1 MNPRFARAN
10 LLCALV
16 ALAATLFCSSA
27 QKKQSEPDK
36 KTYLRGIYLSVR
48 KGPDLRDLNYMKTVV
63 ARSKPLGINAMVL
76 DVQAFQG
83 HKNKTNPEVVAFLKT
98 EKIYTVARVVCFE
111 GGISK
116 FPVPQKHLDELSALV
131 EEVSQQG
138 YDEVQLDYIRFAD
151 SGVRVSLARKYEF
164 LDKFIGGMR
173 EITNRHGVK
182 LSADIFGRIV
192 YNKND
197 SIGQNLENFAKHT
210 DVIYPMLYPSH
221 FTADKKR
228 LSDPGFTMKE
238 GTEKALDRLQGKQ
251 TEIMPWVQ
259 CFVYNIQYAR
269 VNLPQYV
276 VLQVQAVEKTG
287 ARGWVAWNAKG
298 DYKELYQ
305 ALEKINGLALVAP
318 AGKT

>member
-1 MNPRFARAN
+1 MKAN
-10 LLCALV
+10 KQKSFRVIFLLLPTI
-16 ALAATLFCSSA
+16 LAGTLFCSSA
-27 QKKQSEPDK
+27 QKKQNEPERK
-36 KTYLRGIYLSVR
+36 NYLRAIYLPVR
-48 KGPDLRDLNYMKTVV
+48 KGPDLRNLDFMKSVV
-63 ARSKPLGINAMVL
+63 ARSKPVGINAMVL

-83 HKNKTNPEVVAFLKT
+83 HKNKTNPEVVAYLKS
-98 EKIYTVARVVCFE
+98 ENIYTIARVVCFE
-111 GGISK
+111 GGIAK
-116 FPVPQKHLDELSALV
+116 FPVPQAKLDELSAIV

-151 SGVRVSLARKYEF
+151 FGVRVSLTKKYEF
-164 LDKFIGGMR
+164 LDQFIAGMR
-173 EITNRHGVK
+173 EITNRHGIK

-197 SIGQNLENFAKHT
+197 SIGQNLENYAKHT

-238 GTEKALDRLQGKQ
+238 GTEKALERLQGKGTQ
-251 TEIMPWVQ
+251 IMPWVQ
-259 CFVYNIQYAR
+259 CFVYNIQHAR
-269 VNLPQYV
+269 VNLTQYV
-276 VLQVQAVEKTG
+276 VLQVQAVEKTA

-305 ALEKINGLALVAP
+305 ALEKINAAP
-318 AGKT
+318 AAGST

>member
-1 MNPRFARAN
+1 MQRAN
-10 LLCALV
+10 LILTLTI
-16 ALAATLFCSSA
+16 LASTLFCGSA
-27 QKKQSEPDK
+27 QKKQNEAVQR
-36 KTYLRGIYLSVR
+36 TYLRGIYLPVR
-48 KGPDLRDLNYMKTVV
+48 KGPDLRDLNYMKSVV

-83 HKNKTNPEVVAFLKT
+83 HKNKTNPEVVAFLKA
-98 EKIYTVARVVCFE
+98 ENIYTIARVVCFE
-111 GGISK
+111 GGIAK
-116 FPVPQKHLDELSALV
+116 FPVPQAHLDRLAALV
-131 EEVSQQG
+131 EEVAQQG

-151 SGVRVSLARKYEF
+151 SGVRVSLTRKYEF
-164 LDKFIGGMR
+164 LDKFMGGMR

-182 LSADIFGRIV
+182 LSTDIFGRIV

-228 LSDPGFTMKE
+228 LSDPAFTMKE
-238 GTEKALDRLQGKQ
+238 GTEKALERLQGKGTQ
-251 TEIMPWVQ
+251 IMPWVQ
-259 CFVYNIQYAR
+259 CFVYNIQHAR
-269 VNLPQYV
+269 VNLTQYV
-276 VLQVQAVEKTG
+276 VLQVQAVEKTA

-305 ALEKINGLALVAP
+305 ALEKINTPAATAP
-318 AGKT
+318 QI